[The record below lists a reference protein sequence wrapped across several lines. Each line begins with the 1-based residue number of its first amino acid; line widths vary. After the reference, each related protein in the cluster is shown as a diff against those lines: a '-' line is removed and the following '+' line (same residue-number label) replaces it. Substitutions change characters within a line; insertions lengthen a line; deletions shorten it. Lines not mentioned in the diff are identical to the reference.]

1 MRTTADR
8 IRHAILFE
16 IIGLATCVPLAAWI
30 LGKGLLQ
37 VGSLSIVLSLIAMM
51 VNYVFNV
58 LFDRALLRLG
68 RPVNV
73 RPVWLRVLHATLFEA
88 SLVVLTLPLV
98 AWWLDMTLLAAF
110 LTDLGF
116 MLYFLVYAFVYNW
129 VYDVVFPMPV
139 GQAG

>member
-16 IIGLATCVPLAAWI
+16 IIGLVTCVPLAAWI
-30 LGKGLLQ
+30 LGKGLAQ

-51 VNYVFNV
+51 VNYVFNI

-73 RPVWLRVLHATLFEA
+73 RPVWMRVLHAILFEA
-88 SLVVLTLPLV
+88 SLIVLTLPLV

-129 VYDVVFPMPV
+129 VYDVVFPMP
-139 GQAG
+139 AGEAG